1 MQLNGLYYHLRTFG
15 CQMNQHD
22 SERIAGMLEALGALP
37 VSDAEQA
44 DIVVFM
50 TCCVR
55 EAADTR
61 LYGQVASL
69 KNLPAPNGRRL
80 IAIGGC
86 IGQRDGELLIER
98 LPHVD
103 VVFGTHNLA
112 SLPGLLIAAL
122 NDAET
127 QVEVLSDSE
136 AATLP
141 KATSLPIR
149 RQQAW
154 QAWVPIM
161 TGCDNFCSYCIVPY
175 VRGRETSRPFEEVLH
190 EVDKLLAE
198 GVVEITL
205 LGQNVNSYG
214 RDLYGQPRF
223 AEMLRAVGNSGI
235 QRLRFTTSHPKDLS
249 EQTIAA
255 FAETAA
261 VMPQLHLP
269 FQSGSDRILKA
280 MNRNYTADHYR
291 GLIQSVRQA
300 TAAAGKGLS
309 QQHAASQA
317 LGKQQVVAGGTSQQQ
332 AAGQGISREQSADRG
347 LEKQRDTSKSLDRE
361 QSAVAFSTDII
372 VGFPGETE
380 ADFQATCDLVSEIGF
395 SQAFT
400 FIYSRREGT
409 PAAELVDDTP
419 AEVIQERFQ
428 RLVQIV
434 QQSAWQQNQLELDKT
449 TSVLFEGT
457 SKRDQSMLSGRNPQN
472 TTVHVPLPVGRSLDD
487 YIGRIEP
494 VHIDLARTWYLRGEL
509 A

>member
-1 MQLNGLYYHLRTFG
+1 
-15 CQMNQHD
+15 
-22 SERIAGMLEALGALP
+22 
-37 VSDAEQA
+37 
-44 DIVVFM
+44 
-50 TCCVR
+50 
-55 EAADTR
+55 
-61 LYGQVASL
+61 
-69 KNLPAPNGRRL
+69 
-80 IAIGGC
+80 
-86 IGQRDGELLIER
+86 
-98 LPHVD
+98 
-103 VVFGTHNLA
+103 
-112 SLPGLLIAAL
+112 
-122 NDAET
+122 
-127 QVEVLSDSE
+127 
-136 AATLP
+136 
-141 KATSLPIR
+141 
-149 RQQAW
+149 
-154 QAWVPIM
+154 M

-175 VRGRETSRPFEEVLH
+175 VRGRETSRPFEEVLQ
-190 EVDKLLAE
+190 EVEKLLAE

-205 LGQNVNSYG
+205 LGQTVNSYG

-269 FQSGSDRILKA
+269 FQSGSDRILQA

-291 GLIQSVRQA
+291 NLIKSVRQA
-300 TAAAGKGLS
+300 TAA
-309 QQHAASQA
+309 
-317 LGKQQVVAGGTSQQQ
+317 
-332 AAGQGISREQSADRG
+332 
-347 LEKQRDTSKSLDRE
+347 
-361 QSAVAFSTDII
+361 AFSTDII

-395 SQAFT
+395 NQAFT